1 LVQAGQKLPNAR
13 QNSTPAFTAKTRA
26 RPQNQAPRRGI
37 KLAVVNAMDSAQL
50 LGLQAQR
57 VLQRRME
64 ISAHNLANM
73 TTAGFKADML
83 IVDDVASN
91 PARAAERPQ
100 DIRFA
105 RDIAVGRNMR
115 AGEIQVT
122 NEPFDVAIEGDGFFN
137 VMGPSGIAYTR
148 NGAFTLGAD
157 GALITTEGFP
167 VLDSGGAPIV
177 LDTQGGPPSIGRD
190 GAISIN
196 GAEAGRLGVT
206 AFANPAAMEKIGA
219 SLWTPNGQAGVEFR
233 GSVVQGALERSNVEP
248 ISELT
253 QIIAI
258 SRAYES
264 AAKLV
269 QNADQT
275 RQRALERLGR

>member
-1 LVQAGQKLPNAR
+1 MEDGQKLP
-13 QNSTPAFTAKTRA
+13 PAGRTLPGAFMLV
-26 RPQNQAPRRGI
+26 APRRLDFRAFRRGI
-37 KLAVVNAMDSAQL
+37 NLASVNPMDSAQL

-64 ISAHNLANM
+64 IAAHNLANM
-73 TTAGFKADML
+73 TTTGFKADML

-91 PARAAERPQ
+91 PARNAEAPH

-105 RDIAVGRNMR
+105 RDITVGRNMR
-115 AGEIQVT
+115 AGAVEVT
-122 NEPFDVAIEGDGFFN
+122 NEPLDVAIEGDGFLM
-137 VMGPSGIAYTR
+137 VMGPSGVAYTR
-148 NGAFTLGAD
+148 NGALSLGAD
-157 GALITTEGFP
+157 GALVTAEGFP

-177 LDTQGGPPSIGRD
+177 LDPEAGPPTITPD
-190 GAISIN
+190 GAITQN
-196 GAEAGRLGVT
+196 GAEAGRIGVV
-206 AFANPAAMEKIGA
+206 AFARPGALEKIGA
-219 SLWTPNGQAGVEFR
+219 SLWDGAGQAQTQFEGRVI
-233 GSVVQGALERSNVEP
+233 QGALESSNVEP